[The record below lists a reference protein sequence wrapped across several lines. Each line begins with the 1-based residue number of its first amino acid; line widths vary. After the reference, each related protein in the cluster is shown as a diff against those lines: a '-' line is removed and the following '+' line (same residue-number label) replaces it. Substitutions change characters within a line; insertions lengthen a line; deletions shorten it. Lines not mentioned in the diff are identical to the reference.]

1 MARQPVTYADAAR
14 VMRDTYSRGHDVSQ
28 PEAGFFR
35 FRLGADQ
42 PRGGVRIWH
51 GPPLDPVTGEEL
63 DRSPRWQ
70 AEFNGEPI
78 DFNRVWPVCI
88 GDPITA
94 DDYAFYVQRTAWARE
109 HAPDSAYAERGRK
122 IDPLS
127 LDTPL
132 PF

>member
-1 MARQPVTYADAAR
+1 MARDPHSYADASR
-14 VMRDTYSRGHDVSQ
+14 TMRECFARGHDVSE
-28 PEAGFFR
+28 PAAGYFR
-35 FRLGADQ
+35 YRLGQDQ

-63 DRSPRWQ
+63 DRSHRWQ

-78 DFNRVWPVCI
+78 DFNRVWPACI
-88 GDPITA
+88 GEPITEA
-94 DDYAFYVQRTAWARE
+94 DYRHYCARTEWARE
-109 HAPDSAYAERGRK
+109 HAPNSAYAERHRK

-127 LDTPL
+127 LNNPL